1 MGSEMSRSYVYHAAT
16 KWAEGAGTETI
27 EEAARMAKACSSEQ
41 FAGKRAIE
49 PCSFT
54 EVLGL
59 PMTAMLSFS
68 CVARC
73 GTSTSG
79 AMTDTS
85 VGDWQRRY

>member
-1 MGSEMSRSYVYHAAT
+1 
-16 KWAEGAGTETI
+16 
-27 EEAARMAKACSSEQ
+27 MAKACSSEQ
-41 FAGKRAIE
+41 FAEAAIE
-49 PCSFT
+49 PQFHGGF
-54 EVLGL
+54 GL